1 MEFDKDLI
9 ECTLKIWNFNLD
21 DITIKNI
28 QHVPMHEWRIS
39 TNEKSQLYI
48 ENLQCCV
55 GLYAYGNGFAFAAHI
70 NTVVLDK
77 DEFILDE
84 NKEPVFCNRCNDLL
98 NQILKYRGRIVE
110 QFKIGI
116 SLGVR
121 PLNDNDKSMIVIY
134 KGINEVI
141 RKLKSLEIP
150 VVSLTNIYESE
161 LIIDAL
167 NDCIIIPE
175 KLKKIR

>member
-1 MEFDKDLI
+1 MSLYLYLGSKSMEFDKDLI
-9 ECTLKIWNFNLD
+9 GCALKIWNFNLD

-28 QHVPMHEWRIS
+28 QHVPMHEWRIF

-70 NTVVLDK
+70 NTVVFDK
-77 DEFILDE
+77 GKFILDE

-116 SLGVR
+116 SLRVR
-121 PLNDNDKSMIVIY
+121 
-134 KGINEVI
+134 
-141 RKLKSLEIP
+141 SL
-150 VVSLTNIYESE
+150 SE